1 MRFAPAMRSLL
12 FAAAGALLAVAA
24 LAGEPEFCVA
34 GTVLNGVTGEV
45 LRRAAVTLPESAV
58 LTDAAGAFRFCQL
71 PAGTYFANAE
81 KPGFAEA
88 GSRVVVGPSRED
100 LVLRLQPL
108 SAITGKVSDGAAE
121 PLQSVLVQLL
131 SIRIAEGRR
140 HARVAFT
147 AVTDDRGEYRL
158 AGIPTGRY
166 YLRVAGWA
174 AASSERDP
182 PESFAPAYYGGAPT
196 LPSASL
202 VTIEPGHDIQADFEV
217 RLRPAYPIQGEIAG
231 FSPLLPAQVEL
242 LGADREPSAAPVALD
257 AATGK
262 FRIDG
267 VTVGSYI
274 LRATQGDGA
283 ARRRGELPLQV
294 DGDVKGVVLPLY
306 GGVTLRGNVRMAADS
321 DGAEPA
327 SPACAIKI
335 STVDAWS
342 PEEPALEVSTEP
354 SGEFGLQNVAPG
366 RYRLRME
373 CAGGYLSALHMG
385 DVDLLAAGELSVAP
399 GLAPAPVDAAL
410 SADGGTLQVT
420 ASAEGEPGPGWVLLL
435 PSAGSDLQ
443 TRLARLIAKCTFS
456 GIAPGDYQ
464 IYAWSGSPEAFEY
477 ADPDAR
483 QAWAARAVSVHIGA
497 RDRQSIAVRI
507 SAGNTP

>member
-1 MRFAPAMRSLL
+1 MRFAPAMRYLL
-12 FAAAGALLAVAA
+12 FAAAGALLAVTA
-24 LAGEPEFCVA
+24 LAGEQEFCVA

-71 PAGTYFANAE
+71 PAGTYSANAE

-88 GSRVVVGPSRED
+88 GSRVVVGPSREN

-121 PLQSVLVQLL
+121 PLQSVLIQLL

-140 HARVAFT
+140 HVRVAFT

-158 AGIPTGRY
+158 ARIPPGRY
-166 YLRVAGWA
+166 YLRAAGWA
-174 AASSERDP
+174 AAPSDRDP
-182 PESFAPAYYGGAPT
+182 RESFAPAYYGGAPT
-196 LPSASL
+196 LASASL
-202 VTIEPGHDIQADFEV
+202 VTIEPGHDIQADLDV
-217 RLRPAYPIQGEIAG
+217 SLRPAYPIQGEIAG

-294 DGDVKGVVLPLY
+294 DAALNGIALPLY
-306 GGVTLRGNVRMAADS
+306 GGVALRGNVRMAADF
-321 DGAEPA
+321 DRAESS

-335 STVDAWS
+335 SAMDAWS
-342 PEEPALEVSTEP
+342 PDEPALEASTES
-354 SGEFGLQNVAPG
+354 SGEFELQNVPPG

-373 CAGGYLSALHMG
+373 CAGGYLSALHLG
-385 DVDLLAAGELSVAP
+385 DVDLLADGELSIPP
-399 GLAPAPVDAAL
+399 GLAPAPVDAVL

-420 ASAEGEPGPGWVLLL
+420 ASAEGEPGPGWLLLL
-435 PSAGSDLQ
+435 PASGSELH
-443 TRLARLIAKCTFS
+443 TRLARLIAKYTFS

-464 IYAWSGSPEAFEY
+464 VYAWSGSPEAFEY

-483 QAWAARAVSVHIGA
+483 QAWAARAASVHIGGG
-497 RDRQSIAVRI
+497 DRQSIAVRV
-507 SAGNTP
+507 AGDKP